1 MLLLAVDTWPMSLA
15 PTIGDTG
22 GSRKNKTS
30 VRKKILLSQYQ
41 HAKNL
46 MSQVKTIADV

>member
-22 GSRKNKTS
+22 GLWKNKTS

-46 MSQVKTIADV
+46 MSQVKIIADV